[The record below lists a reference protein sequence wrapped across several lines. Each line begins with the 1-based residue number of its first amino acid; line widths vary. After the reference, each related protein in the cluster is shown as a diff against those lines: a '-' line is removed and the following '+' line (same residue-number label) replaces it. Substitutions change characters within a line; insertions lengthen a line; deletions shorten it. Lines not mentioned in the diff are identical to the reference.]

1 MMFFLFPRRLAL
13 PVLFLPAVLLLSGCY
28 DRWTGN
34 YDKVQELTPEN
45 SAVVETSEVSDAEH
59 HAQLELLQKIANT
72 PEAIYT
78 INAGDK
84 LDIKVYNHND
94 LTSSV
99 IVTPDGY
106 IGLVLVGQLKV
117 SELTLQQ
124 ATEKIEKALSKY
136 VRNPKVGVSPALIV
150 SETATISGAVSKP
163 GIYTIANGMRLAD
176 LFAKAGGASS
186 RYYDGQTLEAADYA
200 NSMFIRNNQVIPVD
214 FTKAIETGDPLHNVL
229 LRRGDYIFIAAR
241 DNSMVYMIGDVK
253 SPGRQVW
260 TRQLGLLEALSAA
273 GWMQE
278 THWRNVIIIRGG
290 VQHPTM
296 YKVDID
302 AIIRGEKKNLPLK
315 SGDIVYV
322 PHDNIS
328 EYNVFIRKLFP
339 TAQLVNMMLT
349 PASWMISRF

>member
-1 MMFFLFPRRLAL
+1 MTFLFPRRM
-13 PVLFLPAVLLLSGCY
+13 VLPAIFLSAAALLLSGCY

-34 YDKVQELTPEN
+34 YDKVPELTADN
-45 SAVVETSEVSDAEH
+45 SAVIETSEVSDAEH
-59 HAQLELLQKIANT
+59 HAQLELLQKIANE
-72 PEAIYT
+72 PEEIYT

-84 LDIKVYNHND
+84 LDITVYNHTD
-94 LTSSV
+94 LSHSAT
-99 IVTPDGY
+99 VTPDGY
-106 IGLVLVGQLKV
+106 ISMVLVGQLKV
-117 SELTLQQ
+117 SQLTLQQ
-124 ATEKIEKALSKY
+124 ATEKIEKALSRY
-136 VRNPKVGVSPALIV
+136 IRNPKVGVSPSLIV
-150 SETATISGAVSKP
+150 SETATISGSVSKP

-200 NSMFIRNNQVIPVD
+200 NSMFIRNNQIIPVD

-241 DNSMVYMIGDVK
+241 DNSMVYMTGEVK

-290 VQHPTM
+290 LQHPTM

-302 AIIRGEKKNLPLK
+302 AIMRGEKKNLPLK

-322 PHDNIS
+322 PRDNIS

-339 TAQLVNMMLT
+339 TAQLINMMLT
-349 PASWMISRF
+349 PASWMSSHF